1 MKKIIKKI
9 LAHHVIK
16 EKPPVLIDIG
26 ASGSLPDAWKLIAP
40 YSICMAFD
48 ADTRDF
54 SVTESS
60 NKGFKKLFML
70 NRLVSVRT
78 SDEVNFYL
86 TKSAHC
92 SSLLVPDHSAL
103 KPWCFNGFFEVNEIA
118 RLPAVNLYEAMQ
130 ASDID
135 YIDWYKSDSQGVDL
149 RIFNSLSE
157 SLINAITIAEFEPGI
172 IDAYV
177 GEDKLHHLLKSMDD
191 RPFWISSMKIKGS
204 CRIEFNEMSKLN
216 FLQRRMIGAFLK
228 NSPGWCEIS
237 YINKFEGP
245 KIDLREILLGWVFST
260 IKGEHGFALQ
270 IAKKGKDRFHE
281 PLFDEMINTSRASI
295 SSIGSYLKCFLA
307 VTTGIFFRIKKRY
320 G

>member
-1 MKKIIKKI
+1 MKKLIKEI
-9 LAHHVIK
+9 LAHRVFN

-54 SVTESS
+54 SVSETN
-60 NKGFKKLFML
+60 NKNFKKLFLL
-70 NRLVSVRT
+70 NRLVSVET
-78 SDEVNFYL
+78 SDKVNFYL
-86 TKSAHC
+86 TKSPHC
-92 SSLLVPDHSAL
+92 SSLLMPNHTAL
-103 KPWCFNGFFEVNEIA
+103 KPWCFNGFFEVNEISS
-118 RLPAVNLYEAMQ
+118 LPAVNLYEAMQ
-130 ASDID
+130 AIDID

-149 RIFNSLSE
+149 RIFNSLSGRV
-157 SLINAITIAEFEPGI
+157 INGITIAEFEPGV

-177 GEDKLHHLLKSMDD
+177 GEDKLHHLLKSMEE
-191 RPFWISSMKIKGS
+191 RPFWISSMKLKGS
-204 CRIEFNEMSKLN
+204 CRIEVDEMCKLN

-237 YINKFEGP
+237 YINKFEGLN
-245 KIDLREILLGWVFST
+245 IELRENLLGWVFST

-270 IAKKGKDRFHE
+270 LAKIGKGRFNE
-281 PLFDEMINTSRASI
+281 PLFDKMIKASRANI
-295 SSIGSYLKCFLA
+295 SNLSSYLNCFKA
-307 VTTGIFFRIKKRY
+307 ISVGIFFRIKKRY